1 MKIVQDQTFHKVTQ
15 IAVFNSRGF
24 QPLQTRTQHQSIFFV
39 VVKIISTEEE
49 TIRVK
54 FVILLR
60 WEQTQEMLNYLTKLK
75 L

>member
-1 MKIVQDQTFHKVTQ
+1 MSKIKHFIKLVTQ
-15 IAVFNSRGF
+15 IAAFNSHDF
-24 QPLQTRTQHQSIFFV
+24 LPLQTRVQYQSIFFVV
-39 VVKIISTEEE
+39 VVKIISTEAE

-60 WEQTQEMLNYLTKLK
+60 REQTQEKLNYLTKVK

>member
-1 MKIVQDQTFHKVTQ
+1 MKIAQGQTFHKVTQ
-15 IAVFNSRGF
+15 IAAFNSHGF
-24 QPLQTRTQHQSIFFV
+24 QPLQTRMQHQSIFFV
-39 VVKIISTEEE
+39 VVKIISTKAE

-60 WEQTQEMLNYLTKLK
+60 REQTQEKLNYLTKLK